1 MTYKNKTFKS
11 KIDLRKLERDVA
23 KGLEHK
29 FKGYSE
35 DELIKAARFG
45 IALAT
50 ATVNKRDP
58 IYDAF
63 RRYAIQI
70 TLDTLGKEY
79 DAYKRSK

>member
-1 MTYKNKTFKS
+1 MAYDNKTFKS
-11 KIDLRKLERDVA
+11 KINLRKLERDVA

-29 FKGYSE
+29 FKEFSE

-58 IYDAF
+58 IYEAF
-63 RRYAIQI
+63 RKYAIKI
-70 TLDTLGKEY
+70 TLDAMEKY
-79 DAYKRSK
+79 DSYKRPK

>member
-1 MTYKNKTFKS
+1 MAYDNKTFKS
-11 KIDLRKLERDVA
+11 KINLRKLERDVA

-29 FKGYSE
+29 FKEFSE

-58 IYDAF
+58 IYEAF
-63 RRYAIQI
+63 RKYAIQI
-70 TLDTLGKEY
+70 TLDAMEKY
-79 DAYKRSK
+79 DSYRKSK

>member
-1 MTYKNKTFKS
+1 MVYDNKTFKS
-11 KIDLRKLERDVA
+11 KINLRKLERDVA

-29 FKGYSE
+29 FKEFSE

-58 IYDAF
+58 IYEAF
-63 RRYAIQI
+63 RKYAIQI
-70 TLDTLGKEY
+70 TLDAMEKY
-79 DAYKRSK
+79 DSYKRSK

>member
-1 MTYKNKTFKS
+1 MAYDNKTFKS
-11 KIDLRKLERDVA
+11 KINLRKLERDVA

-29 FKGYSE
+29 FKEFSE

-58 IYDAF
+58 IYEAF
-63 RRYAIQI
+63 RKYAIQI
-70 TLDTLGKEY
+70 TLDAMEKY
-79 DAYKRSK
+79 DSYKRSK